1 MNLQQALQTFL
12 EESRDLLTDMESILL
27 ELELEHRKDDLEL
40 YHALFRCVH
49 TIKGSAGM
57 FGLTHVVEFTH
68 VVENF
73 LDRLRLRE
81 IRLTPELTFTLL
93 SCRDHI
99 GTLIDFPELQPDD
112 PLVAEG
118 QVLLQALCGDGAAV
132 QTATAESQFGAA
144 SKVDVENKSSVESNA
159 AGDSEEVWHI
169 SLRFDPDVL
178 QHGMDPLSFIHYL
191 TRLGHLKA
199 IATVMED
206 LPALAQLDPEKCYLG
221 FEIELV
227 TGASQQEIEQ
237 VFEFVET
244 LCQLRILPPR
254 SDVQA
259 YVQLIQSLPEEP
271 QRLGEILVASGAISA
286 DELATCLD
294 WQDSTTAPPPRK
306 PIGEVLVTQGL
317 VAPELINAALD
328 KQQYNRER
336 KSGQHLRV
344 QAEKLDQ
351 LINLVGEMVIASA
364 AVSLNA
370 ARGCD
375 SATRESA
382 AAMALLVEEI
392 RDRSLQLRMVPI
404 GDTFQKMQRIVRDAA
419 RELGKEIELVII
431 GADTELDK
439 TVVEKIADPLV
450 HLVRNACDHGLESPE
465 ARRASGKPG
474 KGRLQLNAFH
484 ESGAIII
491 EISDDGLGLDRD
503 RLFQKAVDQGLVQTD
518 AVLSDQE
525 IFNLI
530 FEPGLSTAKQVTNLS
545 GRGVGM
551 DVVRRNIESL
561 RGTVEVHSE
570 ASRGTSFRIRLPLT
584 LAIIDGFLSS
594 VGECTYVVPLEMVK
608 ECVEL
613 PAAYSVDDS
622 RQLLNLRGE
631 VLPLVMLRQHFGVR
645 TPLPRRQNVLIVA
658 YGGLKAGLVV
668 DELLGE
674 HQTVIKPLNELFA
687 KVQGLSGSTILGNG
701 RVALILDVPGLL
713 QLAQSQ
719 ELAQVQGSHERITH
733 TSAVFH

>member
-12 EESRDLLTDMESILL
+12 EESRDLLTDMESIL
-27 ELELEHRKDDLEL
+27 LELEHRKDDLEL

-57 FGLTHVVEFTH
+57 FGLAHVVEFTH

-81 IRLTPELTFTLL
+81 IHLTPELTFVLL
-93 SCRDHI
+93 GCRDHI
-99 GTLIDFPELQPDD
+99 GALIDLPDADLQE
-112 PLVAEG
+112 PLATAG
-118 QVLLQALCGDGAAV
+118 QALLAALCCDHPVSEPAAADRKFGCIEDG
-132 QTATAESQFGAA
+132 
-144 SKVDVENKSSVESNA
+144 
-159 AGDSEEVWHI
+159 VWHI
-169 SLRFDPDVL
+169 SLRFDPQVL
-178 QHGMDPLSFIHYL
+178 QQGMDPLSFIHYL
-191 TRLGHLKA
+191 ARLGQFKA
-199 IATVMED
+199 IAIVSD
-206 LPALAQLDPEKCYLG
+206 SLPPLANMDAEKCYLG

-227 TGASQQEIEQ
+227 TGASQQDIEQ

-259 YVQLIQSLPEEP
+259 YVKLIQSLPEEP

-286 DELATCLD
+286 DELAACLD
-294 WQDSTTAPPPRK
+294 WQDSATVPPPRK
-306 PIGEVLVTQGL
+306 PIGEVMVNQGL

-328 KQQYNRER
+328 KQQHNRER
-336 KSGQHLRV
+336 KSGHHLRV

-375 SATRESA
+375 TATRESA

-404 GDTFQKMQRIVRDAA
+404 GDTFQKMQRIVKEAA
-419 RELGKEIELVII
+419 RELGKDIDLVIS
-431 GADTELDK
+431 GAETELDK

-450 HLVRNACDHGLESPE
+450 HLVRNACDHGIE
-465 ARRASGKPG
+465 AMDARSAKGKPS

-491 EISDDGLGLDRD
+491 EVSDDGAGLDRE
-503 RLFQKAVDQGLVQTD
+503 RLFQKAVDKGLVPAD

-551 DVVRRNIESL
+551 DVVRRNIEGL
-561 RGTVEVHSE
+561 RGTVEVNSKE
-570 ASRGTSFRIRLPLT
+570 FLGTSFRIRLPLT

-594 VGECTYVVPLEMVK
+594 VGESTYVVPLEMVK

-613 PAAYSVDDS
+613 PAAYGPDDS
-622 RQLLNLRGE
+622 RQLFNLRGE
-631 VLPLVMLRQHFGVR
+631 VLPLVMLRQYFAVR
-645 TPLPRRQNVLIVA
+645 SPLPRRQNVLVVA

-668 DELLGE
+668 DDLLGE
-674 HQTVIKPLNELFA
+674 HQTVIKPLSELFA
-687 KVQGLSGSTILGNG
+687 NVEGLSGSTILGNG
-701 RVALILDVPGLL
+701 KVALILDVPGLL
-713 QLAQSQ
+713 QLAQRK
-719 ELAQVQGSHERITH
+719 ELEKVQGAPGRITH
-733 TSAVFH
+733 SPAPAFH